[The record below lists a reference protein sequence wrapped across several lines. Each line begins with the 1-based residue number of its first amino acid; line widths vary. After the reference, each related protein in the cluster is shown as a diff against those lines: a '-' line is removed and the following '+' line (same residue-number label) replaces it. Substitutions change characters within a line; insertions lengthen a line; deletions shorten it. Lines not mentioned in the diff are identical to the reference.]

1 MEMTERRVSKL
12 KDRSIE
18 IIQLSK
24 EGKKPGNKMKRDLG
38 IYEIIPKV

>member
-24 EGKKPGNKMKRDLG
+24 EEKKKLETKLKETQGSMR
-38 IYEIIPKV
+38 

>member
-24 EGKKPGNKMKRDLG
+24 EEKKNWKQNEKRLRDL
-38 IYEIIPKV
+38 